1 MEIKPRYL
9 LLAFGLHALLF
20 GLLFVSVLFQH
31 KMEPPPSIEAVLIDS
46 LPKAQ
51 PPPAKPEPKPEPPKP
66 EPPKPTPEPPKPEP
80 PKPKPEPPKPDPVK
94 ELSRFKADVLLK
106 LDCDNLTQMKMDAA
120 MHPPEQRKIM
130 EGLISDRYAAC
141 RKKED
146 DKKKKEEELAQKRDE
161 EQRKKDEEEFKRQL
175 EQEQKQE
182 AKRLADEKRKHE
194 LAEERQ
200 RQQDFQAALGA
211 EETARLAAAKA
222 GRQRTWA
229 AMIADKVRR
238 NWQRSPGSPT
248 DFVCQVRVQLLPG
261 GSVVSAKVTKTC
273 GGGVALDDSVEKAV
287 LKSDPL
293 PLPEDPG
300 DFDRNLNFN
309 FTPR

>member
-31 KMEPPPSIEAVLIDS
+31 KMEPPQAIEAVLIES
-46 LPKAQ
+46 LPRAQ
-51 PPPAKPEPKPEPPKP
+51 PPPPKQQPK
-66 EPPKPTPEPPKPEP
+66 PEPPKPEP
-80 PKPKPEPPKPDPVK
+80 PKPKPEPPKPEPPKPDPAK
-94 ELSRFKADVLLK
+94 ELSRFKADILLK

-120 MHPPEQRKIM
+120 ARPPEQRKIM
-130 EGLISDRYAAC
+130 EGLIGERYAAC
-141 RKKED
+141 RKKDE
-146 DKKKKEEELAQKRDE
+146 DKKKKEDELAQKRDE
-161 EQRKKDEEEFKRQL
+161 EQRKKDELEFKRQL

-182 AKRLADEKRKHE
+182 AKRLADDKRKRE

-200 RQQDFQAALGA
+200 RQQDFQSALGA

-238 NWQRSPGSPT
+238 NWQRSPGSPP

-293 PLPEDPG
+293 PLPEDPS